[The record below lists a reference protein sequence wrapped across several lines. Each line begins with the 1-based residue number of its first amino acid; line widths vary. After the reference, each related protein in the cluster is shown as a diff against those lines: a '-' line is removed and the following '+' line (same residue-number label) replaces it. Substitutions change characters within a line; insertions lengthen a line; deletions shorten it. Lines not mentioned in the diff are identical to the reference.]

1 MVRGSQGFVRLALSA
16 AALFWAQDLMAAS
29 YELEASG
36 RDEAAALGNLK
47 MTAVRESVKS
57 VLSPEELKSHAGSI
71 RSEIF
76 LKVNELAVPAEGI
89 RYRTENGKVIA
100 SGTVEVRDE
109 EILDRLGRI
118 PELNEAVSAR
128 RQVLSTAGSADAGT
142 ASEEDSV
149 TRPGTGSDIETSPE
163 TGNAGGEPGTG
174 SQNEGGSGAD
184 PDDARGNST
193 GGSGEIARAELES
206 EGDPVKEPGEAT
218 GNGED
223 SANDSGSGMENGS
236 GIGTGSEPK
245 PDPDPDPGADGDDP
259 GSASGDREEQ
269 SGVENPGGDVETG
282 TTSWTASPS
291 DDGGQQADPAPVS
304 GTEPGQGSGGGAAAA
319 GASGRSAPAPAG
331 NSGSAHERPRDS
343 SFSVWLFT
351 LPFKGLAELLDEAI

>member
-57 VLSPEELKSHAGSI
+57 VLSPEELKSHAGPI

-128 RQVLSTAGSADAGT
+128 RQALSTAGSADAGT

-206 EGDPVKEPGEAT
+206 EGDPVKEPGEVT

-223 SANDSGSGMENGS
+223 SANDSGSG
-236 GIGTGSEPK
+236 IGTGSEPK
-245 PDPDPDPGADGDDP
+245 PDPDPGADGDDP

-269 SGVENPGGDVETG
+269 SGVANPGGDVETG
-282 TTSWTASPS
+282 TTSASPS

-351 LPFKGLAELLDEAI
+351 LPFKGLAELLDEAM